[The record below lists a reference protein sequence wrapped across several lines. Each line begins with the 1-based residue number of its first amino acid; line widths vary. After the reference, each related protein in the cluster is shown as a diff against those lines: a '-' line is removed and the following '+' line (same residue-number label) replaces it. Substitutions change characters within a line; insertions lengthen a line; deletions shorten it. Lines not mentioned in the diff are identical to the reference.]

1 MHLVNLQT
9 HNCVQVSE
17 MRGSA
22 WEWKDER
29 QAYYLHQF
37 AIQQP
42 DLNYY
47 SPDVRREIEVSII

>member
-1 MHLVNLQT
+1 MHI
-9 HNCVQVSE
+9 CVQVSA
-17 MRGSA
+17 MSGPA

-37 AIQQP
+37 GSEQP

-47 SPDVRREIEVSII
+47 SPEVKREMEVSIV

>member
-1 MHLVNLQT
+1 MHLVNLQM
-9 HNCVQVSE
+9 HICVQVSA
-17 MRGSA
+17 MSGPA

-37 AIQQP
+37 GSEQP

-47 SPDVRREIEVSII
+47 SPEVKREMEVSIV